1 MNNLFRSNGVFSHKG
16 MKIFTHATTWSNLK
30 NFVLSERS
38 QTQKALSG
46 KGKILG
52 MENRSVAA
60 GVRAEYNGAISGDFG
75 G

>member
-1 MNNLFRSNGVFSHKG
+1 MDVVLCF
-16 MKIFTHATTWSNLK
+16 M
-30 NFVLSERS
+30 LSERS

>member
-1 MNNLFRSNGVFSHKG
+1 M
-16 MKIFTHATTWSNLK
+16 
-30 NFVLSERS
+30 LSERS
-38 QTQKALSG
+38 QTQKAPSG

-60 GVRAEYNGAISGDFG
+60 GVRAEYRGTTSGDFG

>member
-1 MNNLFRSNGVFSHKG
+1 M
-16 MKIFTHATTWSNLK
+16 
-30 NFVLSERS
+30 LSEKS

-60 GVRAEYNGAISGDFG
+60 GVRAEYKGQHQEILEGDKTSVFLYCGFG
-75 G
+75 